1 QRPLQ
6 DSPRRQGEAQ
16 ERPDRPRISRRHHF
30 AGGDPMTSRSRN
42 IGALAAAQLT
52 VNAEPYLSCD
62 DCFEQVDVQVDAVV
76 SGSASLPPAFRA
88 HLIGCA
94 ACREEALSLL
104 ELAAQDLEL
113 DRETVLARFDRA
125 LVSHEGRES

>member
-1 QRPLQ
+1 
-6 DSPRRQGEAQ
+6 
-16 ERPDRPRISRRHHF
+16 
-30 AGGDPMTSRSRN
+30 MTSRSRN

-104 ELAAQDLEL
+104 ELAAQDLDL